1 MMKEY
6 KPIIL
11 PSDVHKEDDDQ
22 ADSGLSRTSGSR
34 QDCRQESEISIIQMD
49 HESLVPPD
57 PGLELLQSAESMKL
71 DDLEPSFTNFDEILN
86 KQDKINLMQQNY
98 KKSHLEVLQS
108 GKGHVP
114 SPLQKNNQSSFF
126 SKPDESSLDES
137 QPLN

>member
-1 MMKEY
+1 MDQENK
-6 KPIIL
+6 L
-11 PSDVHKEDDDQ
+11 QPS
-22 ADSGLSRTSGSR
+22 
-34 QDCRQESEISIIQMD
+34 
-49 HESLVPPD
+49 
-57 PGLELLQSAESMKL
+57 PGLELLHSPASMKL

-126 SKPDESSLDES
+126 FKHDESSLDGS
-137 QPLN
+137 QALLNQVSSVPHQQN